1 MQLRGFPKTS
11 VMFSAGIWTT
21 KNHMRSHWGW
31 GWLVPPCTLSN
42 FSSDWL
48 YGHQDQRSQLDQWAT
63 WTCCHVQVL
72 NLVHSPD
79 RAVFWSLFNK
89 VWNVVFNYLCSNLK
103 IWQPV
108 ACAELGER
116 TVWKLSWSSWQ
127 KAVISTYLNQVT
139 CHWEVP
145 SRNPLPG
152 DSDTCVYHLV
162 NLSLMA
168 NFY

>member
-1 MQLRGFPKTS
+1 
-11 VMFSAGIWTT
+11 MFSAGIWTT
-21 KNHMRSHWGW
+21 QNHMRSHWGW

-72 NLVHSPD
+72 NLMHSPD
-79 RAVFWSLFNK
+79 RAVFWSLFSK
-89 VWNVVFNYLCSNLK
+89 VWNVVFNHLCSNLK

-108 ACAELGER
+108 AFAELGER